1 MTETAGAGSDFAMV
15 PAEVSDAGRYVQQAA
30 NQLISGLRSADAEVA
45 GLMATWRG
53 PAATAYQAAWDEAR
67 RGAVQILEALDG
79 MGDLLG
85 VAVDTVVAVD
95 TGRAEATSSLD
106 LP

>member
-1 MTETAGAGSDFAMV
+1 MTDTAGADSDFAIV
-15 PAEVSDAGRYVQQAA
+15 PTEVSDAGRYVQQAA
-30 NQLISGLRSADAEVA
+30 QTLINGVRSADTEVA

-53 PAATAYQAAWDEAR
+53 PAADAYSTAWDEAR
-67 RGAVQILEALDG
+67 RGAMRILEALDG

-85 VAVDTVVAVD
+85 VSVDAVVSVD
-95 TGRAEATSSLD
+95 VDRAAATSSLE